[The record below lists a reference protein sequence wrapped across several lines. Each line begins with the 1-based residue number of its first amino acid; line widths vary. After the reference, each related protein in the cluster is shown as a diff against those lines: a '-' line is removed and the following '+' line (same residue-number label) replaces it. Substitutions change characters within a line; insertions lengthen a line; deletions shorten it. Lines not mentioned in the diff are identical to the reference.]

1 MGGRVGLGGEDGR
14 SRGGAVSFSATWRR
28 LPGGFVSVLVFDLMM
43 SLALAACS
51 GQNAPPPPDAA
62 TLLQAIPAA
71 DPAKYPSSSVSQS
84 VSPSVSP
91 SVSQQPSR
99 HWSNPYLVI
108 RVDAVGLIT
117 SVTANEEQILK
128 PEEVLNALA
137 HLPASAWPYG
147 RAVAMLVDE
156 KPTATEADKIAI
168 RRSRGIVA
176 GDLEGAQVAINWI
189 SAR

>member
-1 MGGRVGLGGEDGR
+1 MGGCVGLGGEDGR
-14 SRGGAVSFSATWRR
+14 SRGGAVSFSATWRCV
-28 LPGGFVSVLVFDLMM
+28 PAGFLSVLVFDLMM

-51 GQNAPPPPDAA
+51 RQNVPAPPDAA

-71 DPAKYPSSSVSQS
+71 DPGKYPSLSL
-84 VSPSVSP
+84 
-91 SVSQQPSR
+91 R
-99 HWSNPYLVI
+99 ETKHWSNPYLVI
-108 RVDAVGLIT
+108 RADAVGLLT

-137 HLPASAWPYG
+137 RLPASGWPYG
-147 RAVAMLVDE
+147 RVVAILVDE
-156 KPTATEADKIAI
+156 KPTASEADKIAI

-189 SAR
+189 PTS